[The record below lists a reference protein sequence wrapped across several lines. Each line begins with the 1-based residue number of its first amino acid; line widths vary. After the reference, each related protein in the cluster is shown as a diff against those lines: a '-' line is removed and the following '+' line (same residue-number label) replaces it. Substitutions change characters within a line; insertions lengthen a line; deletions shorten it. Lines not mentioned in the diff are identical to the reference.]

1 MYIIV
6 FIVTFLVSA
15 FIRIQF
21 LGGSPA
27 KLLAVDWDESMGT
40 IYSDLNY
47 ENEHNHKYDLYIPSG
62 LNKSEEQFLIVYIHG
77 GSFNSGKKEDGD
89 GWCKYFATKGY
100 ITATIDYTLQ
110 THGEEATIQ
119 LINCEIE
126 QATAAM
132 KDKLKELGY
141 QVNAMATSGVS
152 AGGTLAM
159 NLAYNGRSAI
169 PVKFVFQMSGPTY
182 FEPKDWGLLMKVDH
196 LKTKEEFVEM
206 MTGYKGDITTEECK
220 DAINQI
226 SPASLEGK
234 NPVPTLIGYGLI
246 DHCVP
251 QNQKFLL
258 MDEFEKYD
266 VPYDYIAFPKS
277 NHGMYNDLDKLQ
289 EFLDKSLEYARVYF
303 TVRPSSSC

>member
-1 MYIIV
+1 MIYV
-6 FIVTFLVSA
+6 LVFLVAFLISA
-15 FIRIQF
+15 FVRIQF
-21 LGGSPA
+21 LDGAPA
-27 KLLAVDWDESMGT
+27 KLLEVDWNEDTGT

-47 ENEHNHKYDLYIPSG
+47 ENGNNHKYDLYIPSG
-62 LNKSEEQFLIVYIHG
+62 LNKKEEQFLIVYIHG

-110 THGEEATIQ
+110 THGEEATID
-119 LINCEIE
+119 LINDEIGH
-126 QATAAM
+126 AVMAM
-132 KDKLKELGY
+132 DVKLKELGY
-141 QVNAMATSGVS
+141 QVHAMAASGVS

-182 FEPKDWGLLMKVDH
+182 FDPKDWGLLMKVDH

-206 MTGYKGDITTEECK
+206 MTGYKGDITTEACK
-220 DAINQI
+220 AAIDRI

-234 NPVPTLIGYGLI
+234 NPVPTLLGYGLI

-251 QNQKFLL
+251 QNQKHLL
-258 MDEFEKYD
+258 MDELEKYD

-277 NHGMYNDLDKLQ
+277 NHGMYNDLDKTQ
-289 EFLDKSLEYARVYF
+289 EFMDKTLECCEKYF
-303 TVRPSSSC
+303 KNGL